1 MPTYASL
8 VDVQKD
14 FQNSQELTS
23 IWGDIR
29 ADLQTYDASLKDTY
43 AILGEYDFLVI
54 LEAPDRDAAYQA
66 ALSLEGHGLD
76 SQTMEIIPTD
86 ELAHVV
92 DDV

>member
-1 MPTYASL
+1 MHTYASL
-8 VDVQKD
+8 VEVRKQ
-14 FQNSQELTS
+14 FQNPQELTS

-29 ADLQTYDASLKDTY
+29 SDLEEHDAVLKDTY

-54 LEAPDRDAAYQA
+54 LSAPDRDAAYQA
-66 ALSLEGHGLD
+66 ALALDRHGLD

-92 DDV
+92 DDA